1 MSQDERPNA
10 EQLFDQISAFVA
22 DCHSLLKQGM
32 VLEMAGLDVRV
43 QELCDLV
50 LKLTQDERLHYADR
64 LQLLFDDIK
73 KLGDAML
80 EERDVLLKEIQGLG
94 EHRKASVAYRST
106 DAMDNYGKK
115 KSE

>member
-1 MSQDERPNA
+1 MSQAESHNT
-10 EQLFDQISAFVA
+10 EQLFDEISMFVS
-22 DCHSLLKQGM
+22 DCHSLLRQGM
-32 VLEMAGLDVRV
+32 VLEMAGLDTRV

-50 LKLTQDERLHYADR
+50 LKLSQEERLRYADR
-64 LQLLFDDIK
+64 LQILFDDIK

-80 EERDVLLKEIQGLG
+80 QERETLIKEIQGLG

-106 DAMDNYGKK
+106 DAIDNYGKK